1 MRRIT
6 LILTII
12 MAICAG
18 SAYPQD
24 VFVTGHLKYM
34 VTGSNTVTV
43 SAEDNK
49 ISGNVAIPQAVTHND
64 TVYTVTSIATR
75 GFAECKGIRS
85 IVLPAK
91 ISQIG
96 RAAFQYC
103 DNLNT
108 INIPYSVKEIKAE
121 TFEGCR
127 FLTGITIPD
136 GVTQI
141 GDGAFRGC
149 DRLMRFIVP
158 DECRSLGNEVFAGCA
173 KLQVVAMAA
182 KLESIGNNAF
192 QGCNEIVRFQVEKE
206 NQHFMCYNEA
216 LIWNDGQGRT
226 VFLKYPPK
234 KKDAMYEMPPQITEI
249 GGYAFENVEELL
261 LVKVNSGC
269 LTIQNY
275 AFFTCMKLEK
285 ITYPQ
290 SLRLIGEAAVFGCP
304 MMTDDFDIPGGV
316 MYIEEK

>member
-1 MRRIT
+1 MKT
-6 LILTII
+6 KNLILI
-12 MAICAG
+12 MIMILAIVPAW
-18 SAYPQD
+18 AQD
-24 VFVTGHLKYM
+24 EVFVTGHLKYM
-34 VTGSNTVTV
+34 VTGPKSVCV

-49 ISGNVAIPQAVTHND
+49 ISGNVAIPQAVMHND
-64 TVYTVTSIATR
+64 TAYTVTAVAAM
-75 GFAECKGIRS
+75 GFAGCKGIRS

-96 RAAFQYC
+96 RGAFQYC

-127 FLTGITIPD
+127 FLTGITVPD
-136 GVTQI
+136 GVTAI

-158 DECRSLGNEVFAGCA
+158 DECRSLGSEVFSGCS
-173 KLQVVAMAA
+173 KLQVVAIAS
-182 KLESIGNNAF
+182 KLETIGSNIF
-192 QGCNEIVRFQVEKE
+192 QGCNEIVRFQVEKDNPYFE
-206 NQHFMCYNEA
+206 CHNEA
-216 LIWNDGQGRT
+216 LIWKSGKGNT

-234 KKDAMYEMPPQITEI
+234 KKDAMYEMPAHVTEI
-249 GGYAFENVEELL
+249 GGYAFENVEELV

-269 LTIQNY
+269 HTIQNY

-285 ITYPQ
+285 ITYPP
-290 SLRLIGEAAVFGCP
+290 SLRLMGEAAVFGCP
-304 MMTDDFDIPGGV
+304 MITDDDIPGGV
-316 MYIEEK
+316 MYIEER